1 MSDLLEH
8 GTATEHEYNAAEI
21 QVLEG
26 LEAVRK
32 RPGMYIGSTSASGL
46 HHLVYEIV
54 DNAIDEALAGYCS
67 EITVTINPGNS
78 ITVTDNGR
86 GIPVDIQ
93 PQTGK
98 PALEVVY
105 TILHA
110 GGKFGG
116 GGYKVSGGLHGVGA
130 SVVNACSEW
139 LEVRVHK
146 NGKIYEMKFSRGK
159 VTQSM
164 TIIGDTDR
172 TGTEVVFQ
180 PDPEMFEELVYDYET
195 LHRRM
200 REQAFLNAGLKITIT
215 DARPGQE
222 QSEAMCYEGGI
233 REFVSFINE
242 NKTPVHD
249 QVVYMAGPM

>member
-93 PQTGK
+93 PQTGGGLYH
-98 PALEVVY
+98 PSRRRQVRRRRLQGVRRPPRRGRQRGQRLLRV
-105 TILHA
+105 A
-110 GGKFGG
+110 GGPGPQERQD
-116 GGYKVSGGLHGVGA
+116 LRD
-130 SVVNACSEW
+130 
-139 LEVRVHK
+139 EVLP
-146 NGKIYEMKFSRGK
+146 GQG
-159 VTQSM
+159 
-164 TIIGDTDR
+164 
-172 TGTEVVFQ
+172 
-180 PDPEMFEELVYDYET
+180 DPEHDH
-195 LHRRM
+195 HRRH
-200 REQAFLNAGLKITIT
+200 
-215 DARPGQE
+215 RPHRHR
-222 QSEAMCYEGGI
+222 GGI
-233 REFVSFINE
+233 
-242 NKTPVHD
+242 P
-249 QVVYMAGPM
+249 A